1 MGAFT
6 RLDTRPDGAAALAR
20 ARERLDA
27 LDWYPRPV
35 RMRRVRMY
43 LAPWVFR
50 LPFMRRFHGY
60 TAWNV
65 ILLRAEPF
73 ADRLVL
79 HELCHVWQ
87 MQHHPVRMPL
97 TYLYTPYRT
106 NPWEVEARRAAGEPP
121 R

>member
-1 MGAFT
+1 MPVIV
-6 RLDTRPDGAAALAR
+6 RLDTRPDGARALAR
-20 ARERLDA
+20 AKEHLDT
-27 LDWYPRPV
+27 LGWYPRPV

-43 LAPWVFR
+43 LAPWFFR
-50 LPFMRRFHGY
+50 LPFMGRFHGY
-60 TAWNV
+60 AAWNV

-97 TYLYTPYRT
+97 TYLHTPYRT
-106 NPWEVEARRAAGEPP
+106 NPWEVQARRAAGEPA